1 MAFPRPISAGS
12 KSFDDGASVQM
23 RDFKSKLTNSS
34 TETLTRTD
42 SQDVEDNGRH
52 PVVANMEEIALKA
65 LHTDEDPSLNPWTFR
80 MFFLGDFILATSTL

>member
-1 MAFPRPISAGS
+1 MALPRPISAGS

-23 RDFKSKLTNSS
+23 RVLNSKLTNSS

-42 SQDVEDNGRH
+42 SQDVEDNGRD

-65 LHTDEDPSLNPWTFR
+65 LHTDDDPSLNPWTFR
-80 MFFLGDFILATSTL
+80 VFILGEFIPL